1 MSGISIIQKLAI
13 WALPIL
19 FAVTL
24 HEVSHGWAA
33 RFLGDHTAE
42 RMGRLSLN
50 PLKHVDPVGT
60 ILVPALTFL
69 FSGLIFGWAKPVPVV
84 PSNMPSPRK
93 DMALVALA
101 GPASNLLMAVIWA
114 AILKLC
120 IVVGVGGYITLPLAL
135 MAKAGV
141 MINLVLMVLNLIPV
155 PPLDGSRV
163 LNGLL
168 PEQWARMVDAIEPYG
183 LIIVILLMV
192 SNLFSYILIPPLLF
206 FSRLIFGL
214 FGLNSLVGM

>member
-1 MSGISIIQKLAI
+1 MSGLSIIQTLAI

-24 HEVSHGWAA
+24 HEVSHGWVA
-33 RFLGDHTAE
+33 RFFGDHTAE
-42 RMGRLSLN
+42 SMGRLSLN

-60 ILVPALTFL
+60 ILVPALMLL
-69 FSGLIFGWAKPVPVV
+69 FSGFIFGWAKPVPVV
-84 PSNMPSPRK
+84 PQNMRNPRK
-93 DMALVALA
+93 DMAVVALA
-101 GPASNLLMAVIWA
+101 GPGSNLLMALIWA

-120 IVVGVGGYITLPLAL
+120 IVVGAGGYITRPLAL
-135 MAKAGV
+135 MANAGV

-168 PEQWARMVDAIEPYG
+168 PEEWARVVDRIEPYG
-183 LIIVILLMV
+183 LLILVLLLV
-192 SNLFSYILIPPLLF
+192 TRVLNTILYPPLLF
-206 FSRLIFGL
+206 FAHLIFGL
-214 FGLNSLVGM
+214 FGLSGMAGF

>member
-1 MSGISIIQKLAI
+1 MSGLSIIQTLAI

-24 HEVSHGWAA
+24 HEVSHGWVA
-33 RFLGDHTAE
+33 RFFGDHTAE
-42 RMGRLSLN
+42 SMGRLSLN

-60 ILVPALTFL
+60 ILVPALMLL
-69 FSGLIFGWAKPVPVV
+69 FSGFIFGWAKPVPVV
-84 PSNMPSPRK
+84 PQNMRNPRK
-93 DMALVALA
+93 DMAVVALA
-101 GPASNLLMAVIWA
+101 GPGSNLLMALIWA

-120 IVVGVGGYITLPLAL
+120 IVVGAGGYITRPLAL
-135 MAKAGV
+135 MANAGV

-168 PEQWARMVDAIEPYG
+168 PEEWARVVDRIEPYG
-183 LIIVILLMV
+183 LLILVLLLV
-192 SNLFSYILIPPLLF
+192 TRVLNTILYPPLLF
-206 FSRLIFGL
+206 FAHLIFGL
-214 FGLNSLVGM
+214 FGLSGVAGF